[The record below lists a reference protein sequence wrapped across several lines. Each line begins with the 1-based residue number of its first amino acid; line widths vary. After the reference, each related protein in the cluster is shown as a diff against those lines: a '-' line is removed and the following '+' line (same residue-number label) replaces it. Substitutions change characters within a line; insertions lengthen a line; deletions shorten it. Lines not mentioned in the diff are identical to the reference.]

1 MRSYWIWLLFMVA
14 AWLCAWLS
22 LPVEEALKPW
32 RLVVAALFFMLYFI
46 APLLR
51 NRPVWLTST
60 LIGASILATVA
71 LQLEYTGEH
80 SLYVLLIYS
89 LLAGKAIYRLPPIH
103 AVIVGIALLSNLL
116 APSWFGYPSFPP
128 MFAIL
133 LAAIH
138 ATGLAVYSHAKTN
151 MEATDLRNDV
161 LLSEYRAMKRRI
173 VTNEKAA
180 RQEERTQIARDI
192 HDSVGHKLTALLM
205 QLEVLRMQA
214 DEQLAPRVTE
224 LKELARESLEET
236 RSAVKSLKQ
245 PETGGLTAILN
256 MIRKLEAEQFMRVH
270 FTVQHGALS
279 APLSASQSF
288 AVYRAV
294 QEALTN
300 LMKHS
305 ESKEAFITF
314 EAPGGG
320 IFRFEVVN
328 RLKNKV
334 VVREGFGLRSMRE
347 RIEEA
352 GGTLEVVAY
361 PDSFVIRGVM
371 PILKEGGETL

>member
-279 APLSASQSF
+279 APLRASQSF